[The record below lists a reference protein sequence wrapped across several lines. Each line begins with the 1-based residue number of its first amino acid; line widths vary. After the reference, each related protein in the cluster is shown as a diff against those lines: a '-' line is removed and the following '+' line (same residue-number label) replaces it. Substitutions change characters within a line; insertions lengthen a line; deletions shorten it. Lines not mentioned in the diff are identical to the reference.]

1 MVLTRPLGTGRM
13 FASSVGSGTRTV
25 LFLERARGKGE
36 MSVGMFFQA
45 YATNRHD
52 YFLQYGERATEK

>member
-13 FASSVGSGTRTV
+13 FASSVGSGTRAV
-25 LFLERARGKGE
+25 LFLERTRGKGE

-45 YATNRHD
+45 DATNRHD
-52 YFLQYGERATEK
+52 SCLEYGERAAEK